1 MEQTYVAERSI
12 SPANGA
18 ERWVVA
24 DTRTYD
30 LHAEACAFLAGLRSK
45 GRSPN
50 TERVYAG
57 RLALY
62 LNYCTQHRI
71 EWSCPSFMALSGL
84 QQWLVTTPLPARSR
98 RTPAAPRYRSQGT
111 ANAVMTAV
119 TDFLRFGA
127 LHGWVPAPT
136 AGLLSE
142 PKFLRFLPAGYD
154 DGERGQWRQAQV
166 SAFRFQVS
174 EPGYEDLSRSRSA
187 A

>member
-1 MEQTYVAERSI
+1 MAERSI
-12 SPANGA
+12 SPSTGA

-30 LHAEACAFLAGLRSK
+30 LHVEACAFLAGLRSK

-62 LNYCTQHRI
+62 LNYCAGRSI

-98 RTPAAPRYRSQGT
+98 RSPTRAASRYRSQGT

-127 LHGWVPAPT
+127 LHGWVPWLGSFADGRSVVGAEVPAVL
-136 AGLLSE
+136 AG
-142 PKFLRFLPAGYD
+142 RV
-154 DGERGQWRQAQV
+154 RR
-166 SAFRFQVS
+166 R
-174 EPGYEDLSRSRSA
+174 
-187 A
+187 